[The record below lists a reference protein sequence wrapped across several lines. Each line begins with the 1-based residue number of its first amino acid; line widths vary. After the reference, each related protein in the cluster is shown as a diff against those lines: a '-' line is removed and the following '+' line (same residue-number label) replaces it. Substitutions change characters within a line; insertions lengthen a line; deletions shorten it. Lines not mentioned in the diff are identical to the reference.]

1 MPVAF
6 HRHQLPNG
14 LTIVAEVDPDAHTA
28 AAGFF
33 VRTGARDEAPPLM
46 GVSHFLEHMM
56 FKGTARRTAED
67 VNREFDELGAKYN
80 AYTTSEI
87 TCFYAQVLPE
97 RLDNATDILADILR
111 PALRDDDFTTEKGV
125 ILEEIAMY
133 RDQPFWNLYER
144 AMEEHYGLH
153 TLAHRVLGTNET
165 VGALTSAQMRE
176 YFENRYSADNTTVAL
191 AGRLDFDHCVKHI
204 GRLCADWQTTRP
216 ARDAAQPPS
225 PKGAS
230 FVIEDEKVTRAY
242 WLMISPAPSAQD
254 PRRYAAMML
263 AQVLG
268 GTDNSR
274 LHWALIETGVA
285 EEAQAAYDPRD
296 GCGDTFVFA
305 SGDPERIDEI
315 IQIANREID
324 NLVASLTPEDL
335 QRLRNRLATG
345 VTLAGERPGGR
356 MQRIGRL
363 WTYNREYRTLE
374 QELDAINAVTLDD
387 LRKVSK
393 DFPFSVRTVGLLKPK
408 NA

>member
-1 MPVAF
+1 MTVAF
-6 HRHQLPNG
+6 RKQQLDNG
-14 LTIVAEVDPDAHTA
+14 LTIVAEIDPDAHTA
-28 AAGFF
+28 AVGFF
-33 VRTGARDEAPPLM
+33 VRTGARDEAPPVM

-56 FKGTARRTAED
+56 FKGTDRRSAED

-80 AYTTSEI
+80 AYTTSEL

-97 RLDNATDILADILR
+97 RLGTATEILADILR
-111 PALRDDDFTTEKGV
+111 PALRDDDFNTEKGV

-133 RDQPFWNLYER
+133 KDQPFWNLYER
-144 AMEEHYGLH
+144 AMEEHYAAHPLS
-153 TLAHRVLGTNET
+153 HRVLGTT
-165 VGALTSAQMRE
+165 DTITALTSAQMRE
-176 YFENRYSADNTTVAL
+176 YFMGRYSADNTTVAL
-191 AGRLDFDHCVKHI
+191 AGKVDFDEAVDHI
-204 GRLCADWQTTRP
+204 GRLCHAWQTTEP
-216 ARDAAQPPS
+216 KRDVAV
-225 PKGAS
+225 PKAPRGAS
-230 FVIEDEKVTRAY
+230 FTLEDDKITRAY

-263 AQVLG
+263 AYVLG
-268 GTDNSR
+268 GTENSR
-274 LHWALIETGVA
+274 LHWALIETGLA

-315 IQIANREID
+315 VAVVNREID
-324 NLVASLTPEDL
+324 NLIPSLTEQDL

-363 WTYNREYRTLE
+363 WSYLRDYRTLE

-387 LRKVSK
+387 LRAVHKA
-393 DFPFSVRTVGLLKPK
+393 FPLSVRTVGLLRPK
-408 NA
+408 SA